1 MSHELIDFLVR
12 LIVGAWTAAVLAT
25 AVILWVTR
33 ND

>member
-12 LIVGAWTAAVLAT
+12 FVVGAWAAAMLAV

>member
-1 MSHELIDFLVR
+1 MNHELIDFLVR
-12 LIVGAWTAAVLAT
+12 LIVGAWTAAVLAI